1 MAKAAATTD
10 EPQAPPKGPS
20 LVIQIMVLLVL
31 TLVAAGAGWFS
42 VKLLAGGSAPAEAAH
57 AESGHD
63 KDKKKEE
70 PATPEDLAAA
80 DLKRGVAA
88 LAPITT
94 NLASPANTWVR
105 IELAAVFEAEPDLA
119 MADAVNQDIL
129 AFLRTVKMHQVEG
142 PSGFLH
148 LKEDMDERARI
159 RSGGKISHLL
169 IKTLLF
175 E

>member
-10 EPQAPPKGPS
+10 EPDGKPKGPS
-20 LVIQIMVLLVL
+20 LVVQIVVLLVL
-31 TLVAAGAGWFS
+31 TGVAAGAGLFS
-42 VKLLAGGSAPAEAAH
+42 AQFLAGGDAKATPSH
-57 AESGHD
+57 ASPSHD
-63 KDKKKEE
+63 KDKEDA
-70 PATPEDLAAA
+70 PATPEEIAEA
-80 DLKRGVAA
+80 DLKRGVVA
-88 LAPITT
+88 LPPITT

-105 IELAAVFEAEPDLA
+105 VELAAVFEAEPDLA

-129 AFLRTVKMHQVEG
+129 TFLRTVKMHQVEG

-159 RSGGKISHLL
+159 RSGGKISRLL

>member
-63 KDKKKEE
+63 KDKKEE